1 MRSTVLSRAAIRVY
15 IAGLAVVEIWI
26 VEHGCANSVHALLIF
41 ATNSGCISAR
51 SRIKKF
57 NLAGVVTAGIAR
69 TPVVMILSAFWVE
82 STNRL
87 LNFLHGLALFD
98 EFLSAYLFLKLEVES
113 RADDVLSLM
122 ESLFA
127 LAVDTPKPLWALD
140 CVASVIILDAPAVEA
155 AEAVFAFHVHAFPDI
170 GRDVAFLFGSKSSDV
185 FFFSLIEAVL
195 LG

>member
-1 MRSTVLSRAAIRVY
+1 MRSTVLRWTAIGVY

-26 VEHGCANSVHALLIF
+26 VEHGGANSVHALLIF

-51 SRIKKF
+51 SPIKKF
-57 NLAGVVTAGIAR
+57 NIAVVVTAGVAR

-82 STNRL
+82 STNRF

-98 EFLSAYLFLKLEVES
+98 EFLSTYLFLKLEVER
-113 RADDVLSLM
+113 RADYVLSLM
-122 ESLFA
+122 EPFFA

-155 AEAVFAFHVHAFPDI
+155 AEAAFAFHVHAFPDI
-170 GRDVAFLFGSKSSDV
+170 GRDVAFLFGTKSSDV
-185 FFFSLIEAVL
+185 FFFFLVEAVL